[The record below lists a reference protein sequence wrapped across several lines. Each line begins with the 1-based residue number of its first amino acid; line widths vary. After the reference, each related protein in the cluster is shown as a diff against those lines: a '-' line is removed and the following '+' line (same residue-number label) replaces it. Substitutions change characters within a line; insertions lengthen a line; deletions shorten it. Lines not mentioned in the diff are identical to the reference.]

1 MSDPINH
8 ILTINGGSSSIRFA
22 IYQAKPAFKIL
33 LSGKLENI
41 GNKNT
46 RPLLTHTESKKS
58 ESIKIKENTYSYAAS
73 FLIDWL
79 EKHPSFSS
87 VLAIGHR
94 IVHGMQHTQPQEI
107 TPELLDYLKKIS
119 PYDPEH
125 LPEEIKMIE
134 LFSKQH
140 PAIKQVAC
148 FDTAFHA
155 SMPAVAKRLS
165 VPRRLQEKGI
175 QRYGFHGLSYAYLMQ
190 ELESLA
196 GKEAANGKIILAHL
210 GNGVSLTA
218 VSKGQSVDTSMGF
231 TPASGVMMGT
241 RSGDIDPG
249 IAWYMMQFEKLSPK
263 QFSHLVNHESGLLGV
278 SETSS
283 DMRDLIDSSKSDQR
297 AEEAIELFCYPI
309 KKSIGSFAAVLGG
322 VDTLVFSGGIG
333 ENIPEIRNR
342 ICQDLSFLGIEL
354 DDKQNQKNDPIISTS
369 SGKVKVRVIA
379 TNEELLIARLVS
391 QVINHVI

>member
-22 IYQAKPAFKIL
+22 IYQAKPAFTIL

-58 ESIKIKENTYSYAAS
+58 EAVKIKENTYSYAAS

-140 PAIKQVAC
+140 PDIKQVAC

-155 SMPAVAKRLS
+155 GMPAVAKRLS
-165 VPRRLQEKGI
+165 VPRRFQEKGI

-231 TPASGVMMGT
+231 TPASGIMMGT

-283 DMRDLIDSSKSDQR
+283 DMRDLLDSSKSDQR
-297 AEEAIELFCYPI
+297 AEEAIELFCYQI

-354 DDKQNQKNDPIISTS
+354 DDKRNQKNDPIISTS

-391 QVINHVI
+391 QVINHAI